1 MALGAQR
8 ATVYSMVLREAGQLI
23 GLGVFT
29 GMAASV
35 GAALLMR
42 KLLFGVQAWDASTLV
57 AVAAV
62 LAFSALLASYL
73 PARRAASV
81 SPAEAL
87 RRE

>member
-1 MALGAQR
+1 
-8 ATVYSMVLREAGQLI
+8 LI